1 MHEIPNPHPP
11 AAPAA
16 PSAASGAREEGGVS
30 ALSTPLSPMA
40 ACHPLTRSRATE
52 IVALDLLTGNHAQI
66 MDMLGRDPEGAP
78 DDAWERAA
86 ELLIESMHGCVTV
99 ITARRNR
106 SEANTLRP
114 LVSATIRPEETLA
127 QYAARAFGYPA

>member
-1 MHEIPNPHPP
+1 MSYETPHPTP
-11 AAPAA
+11 PPAA
-16 PSAASGAREEGGVS
+16 PSATGSACEEGSVKNLRTPRARDTETI
-30 ALSTPLSPMA
+30 ALEL
-40 ACHPLTRSRATE
+40 
-52 IVALDLLTGNHAQI
+52 VTGNHAQI
-66 MDMLGRDPEGAP
+66 MDMLGRDPQGAP

-86 ELLIESMHGCVTV
+86 TLLLESMHGCVTV
-99 ITARRNR
+99 LTARRNR